1 MISVC
6 MAAYN
11 GSKYIRQQVESVLI
25 QLSFEDELIIS
36 DDGSLDETLQVLQEI
51 GDIRIKIYENEPPHG
66 VVENFENAIKHAVGD
81 YIFLC
86 DQDDVWMPEKVK
98 KVLEAFE
105 NYDFVVHN
113 AEMVD
118 GDLISQGIDFFTL
131 RKTRYGYWQNLW
143 KMRYLGCTMAFK
155 RDALKFILPFPNN
168 ILWHDMWAA
177 AILHLKFHG
186 TLINESL
193 MWYRRHGDNASPS
206 GEKSGWS
213 WAFRIKYRWFVFY
226 NSILRIMKIK

>member
-1 MISVC
+1 
-6 MAAYN
+6 MATYN

-155 RDALKFILPFPNN
+155 RDTLKFILPFPNN